1 MLRIVR
7 MQMTAMK
14 NNNDFRVSRLI
25 AKNSFYGVI
34 ISSKKPATSV
44 VLDIVKS
51 KHVDIYYVL
60 CTKDLDEYNRSQD
73 DECKLSESEY
83 KLLKE
88 VFVW

>member
-1 MLRIVR
+1 
-7 MQMTAMK
+7 MK
-14 NNNDFRVSRLI
+14 DANYFRVSRLL
-25 AKNSFYGVI
+25 AKNSFYGLIVP
-34 ISSKKPATSV
+34 SKKPATNV

-51 KHVDIYYVL
+51 KHVDVYYVL
-60 CTKDLDEYNRSQD
+60 YSKDLDEYNRSQD

>member
-1 MLRIVR
+1 
-7 MQMTAMK
+7 MK
-14 NNNDFRVSRLI
+14 NNDDFRVSMLL

-34 ISSKKPATSV
+34 APSKKPATNV

-60 CTKDLDEYNRSQD
+60 YSKDLDEYNRSQD

-88 VFVW
+88 VFIW